1 MVSYSAGSYGT
12 VGFERGDT
20 FTAYDSL
27 TEAQVIAW
35 VKDKLEVA
43 DIEAGLQAQ
52 IDAQE
57 EPNNSNRSTVVMG
70 IQAFTRTGNT
80 VTFLAA
86 TTAPT
91 AVQAVSTTL
100 GGNQYRIINAG
111 SVTVFLGYGADGAS
125 ANSNAAV
132 ITTTGTSIP
141 LLPGTDEILS
151 FVPNAYFTGITAS
164 SNATIYV
171 TPGDGS

>member
-1 MVSYSAGSYGT
+1 MGT
-12 VGFERGDT
+12 
-20 FTAYDSL
+20 
-27 TEAQVIAW
+27 
-35 VKDKLEVA
+35 
-43 DIEAGLQAQ
+43 
-52 IDAQE
+52 
-57 EPNNSNRSTVVMG
+57 
-70 IQAFTRTGNT
+70 QAFTRTGNT

-111 SVTVFLGYGADGAS
+111 SVTVFLGYGSDDAS
-125 ANSNAAV
+125 ANSSAAV